1 MCSNV
6 FCLNPKALFVGLETT
21 LSVNVNS
28 SWSLWP
34 NGGISGRDVVCRL
47 HRGPRIL
54 S

>member
-34 NGGISGRDVVCRL
+34 NGGISGRDGVCRL